1 MPDPIPAPERIL
13 GLDPSLRCTGYGLIE
28 RHPRRS
34 RCLHYG
40 TIKNAASRPLSVC
53 LLEIRQ
59 QLTDVILEWQP
70 TTMAIE
76 STIYVQSFRTAITL
90 GSARGAAILAA
101 AERGLAIHEY
111 APRSVKQAVVG
122 RGSAQKEQVAF
133 MIRATLEL
141 RETPP
146 PDAADAL
153 AVALA
158 HVQAADAAHHRRE
171 PLKRI

>member
-1 MPDPIPAPERIL
+1 MPEPTPERIL

-28 RHPRRS
+28 RLPRRV

-40 TIKNAASRPLSVC
+40 TIKNVATRPLSVC

-59 QLTDVILEWQP
+59 QLNDIILEWQP

-90 GSARGAAILAA
+90 GAARGAAILAA
-101 AERGLAIHEY
+101 AERGLAVYEY

-122 RGSAQKEQVAF
+122 RGGAQKDQVAF
-133 MIRATLEL
+133 MVRATLAL
-141 RETPP
+141 TETPP

-158 HVQAADAAHHRRE
+158 HIQAAAAAHHRRE
-171 PLKRI
+171 TLKRI

>member
-1 MPDPIPAPERIL
+1 MPEPEPERIL
-13 GLDPSLRCTGYGLIE
+13 GVDPSLRGTGFGLIE
-28 RHPRRS
+28 RQPRGQ
-34 RCLHYG
+34 RCLHFG
-40 TIKNAASRPLSVC
+40 TIRNVASLPLSTC

-59 QLTDVILEWQP
+59 QLADLISTWQP
-70 TTMAIE
+70 SVMAIE

-90 GSARGAAILAA
+90 GAARGAVILAA

-122 RGSAQKEQVAF
+122 RGGAQKEQVAF
-133 MIRATLEL
+133 MIRATLAL
-141 RETPP
+141 TQTPP

-158 HVQAADAAHHRRE
+158 HCQAADAAKHRRE
-171 PLKRI
+171 VLKRV